1 MANGLKALEGRSF
14 IIGRAG
20 HILVRGTTVSNHHAE
35 LKFDGGRILLR
46 DLDSTNGLYLVT
58 DKGNK
63 RFRKGYV
70 KPGQTVALGT
80 EKIGVQ
86 DLIDIIFSLT
96 M

>member
-1 MANGLKALEGRSF
+1 MANGVKALEGRSF
-14 IIGRAG
+14 IIGRGG

-35 LKFDGGRILLR
+35 IKFEGGKIIMT

-63 RFRKGYV
+63 RFRKAYV
-70 KPGQTVALGT
+70 SPNQTLSLGT
-80 EKIGVQ
+80 EKISVQ
-86 DLIDIIFSLT
+86 ELLDIIFSLT